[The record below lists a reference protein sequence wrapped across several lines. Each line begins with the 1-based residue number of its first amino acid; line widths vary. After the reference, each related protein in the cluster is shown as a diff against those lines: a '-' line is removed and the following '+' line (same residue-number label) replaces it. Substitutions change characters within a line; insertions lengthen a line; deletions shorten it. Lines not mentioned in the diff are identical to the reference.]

1 MPVNDDLERTNK
13 LIDELKHVLERK
25 QAEEADAKEDLE
37 FFQFIVRE
45 IEKGVVSGD
54 SDMIEEELKKVK
66 IIQEWNKKVVAKLKL
81 VKDESRKLQED
92 YDSLLMER
100 DISIRKAQAA
110 CTVSKETER
119 QVEDSTLELK
129 HLKELLDLD
138 RATLH
143 EAEERKNEASI
154 LQEIDCSIWGVN
166 LRQAEEELKKCEKL
180 SSIEKL
186 KSELDTSLNMLS
198 NLKNELTTCTEA
210 NPNEEALEQEGGTYK
225 SMEEDVPP
233 RSELE
238 EYSKHIAKVTNELC
252 ALKITA
258 ATLKSKLNKE
268 QAALAAMQQ
277 KETMASIT
285 IQSLKMEI
293 KHPLQE
299 FEAVCT
305 KVECQDSMVELP
317 NVLQDAALEAD
328 KAKCITAK
336 AQEELIKTREEIE
349 QTKASLSTTE
359 FKLQAVLR
367 EIEAAKESKRLAL
380 SDIRALEDTNA
391 AVNIEQVSPHQMIT
405 VDLDEYTSLIEKA
418 HRAEGLVNE
427 RTAAAIALVEAAK
440 ASESQTLS
448 RLDEIF
454 KALEERKQALLD
466 ATEQAYRATEGKLA
480 MEQELRKRREE
491 GRQRHRA
498 SEASKAA
505 EIIVGRSVEAKCASK
520 ESSCAL
526 VHPLS
531 DASGRSSPNDL
542 VLNVKTNKP
551 RKLSFFPRIFMFLGR
566 RRRKALR

>member
-1 MPVNDDLERTNK
+1 MMPVNDDLERTNK

-66 IIQEWNKKVVAKLKL
+66 IIQERNKEVVAKLKL

-92 YDSLLMER
+92 YDSLLIER

-129 HLKELLDLD
+129 HLKELLDLG

-143 EAEERKNEASI
+143 DAEERKKEVFI
-154 LQEIDCSIWGVN
+154 LQEIDCSIWEVN

-180 SSIEKL
+180 SSFEEL
-186 KSELDTSLNMLS
+186 KSELDTSLNLLF
-198 NLKNELTTCTEA
+198 NLKNELTTCMEA
-210 NPNEEALEQEGGTYK
+210 NPNEEALEQEGGIYK
-225 SMEEDVPP
+225 SMEKVIPP
-233 RSELE
+233 RGELE
-238 EYSKHIAKVTNELC
+238 EYSKSIATMTNELC
-252 ALKITA
+252 ALTITA
-258 ATLKSKLNKE
+258 ATLKSELNKE
-268 QAALAAMQQ
+268 QAAFAAMQQ
-277 KETMASIT
+277 KETTASIT
-285 IQSLKMEI
+285 IQSLKIDI
-293 KHPLQE
+293 KHSLQE
-299 FEAVCT
+299 LEAVRA
-305 KVECQDSMVELP
+305 KVECQDRMVELP
-317 NVLQDAALEAD
+317 DVLQDAALEAD

-336 AQEELIKTREEIE
+336 EIE

-359 FKLQAVLR
+359 FKLQTVLR

-391 AVNIEQVSPHQMIT
+391 AVNIEQISPHQMIT